1 MTLETGTFI
10 VFFVV
15 PFIAF
20 ILTLGFGWI
29 ADLINN
35 GEPLKAKEYRLL
47 KYVKPVHNYSCHSY
61 MMLKA
66 DGHWCYIPN
75 HPKNDERIKN
85 IIADG
90 GRFCWSSGDTFCL
103 DDGTDHDT

>member
-1 MTLETGTFI
+1 MTLDILSLI

-15 PFIAF
+15 PCMAF

-29 ADLINN
+29 TDLINN
-35 GEPLKAKEYRLL
+35 GEPLKAKEYTRI
-47 KYVKPVHNYSCHSY
+47 KYSRPVGNYSWHWY

-66 DGHWCYIPN
+66 DGHWCFIPK

-90 GRFCWSSGDTFCL
+90 GRFYWSSGDTFCL